1 MLHAKVTIQKKMY
14 EIIQLKYM
22 GILFI
27 LIINMIIVLMCQ
39 NLNIIMIN
47 NHKNKLGLN
56 GFNINQ
62 VIISNNSTA
71 FDLELSPLKRNVNL

>member
-27 LIINMIIVLMCQ
+27 LIINMIIALMCQ

>member
-27 LIINMIIVLMCQ
+27 LIINLIIALMCQ

-62 VIISNNSTA
+62 VIISNISTA